1 MLVLTIISLLIGV
14 ILGLRFK
21 VIVLVPAF
29 GLALALI
36 ALSGIVMEEGVWRP
50 VSTTVAVATFLQL
63 GYICGSILRI
73 AFYRTRVAD
82 HGRASM
88 PPQPR
93 HLDPAS
99 CRSEPS
105 GRFKTTEQLHHT

>member
-1 MLVLTIISLLIGV
+1 MLALTIISFLIGV

-36 ALSGIVMEEGVWRP
+36 AVSGIVMEEGLWRP
-50 VSTTVAVATFLQL
+50 VSTAVAVATFLQL

-88 PPQPR
+88 P
-93 HLDPAS
+93 AS
-99 CRSEPS
+99 TEASRSGRSEPS

>member
-1 MLVLTIISLLIGV
+1 MLVLTIISFLIGV

-36 ALSGIVMEEGVWRP
+36 AVSGIVMEEGVWRP
-50 VSTTVAVATFLQL
+50 VSTTVAVVTFLQL

-82 HGRASM
+82 HGRAST
-88 PPQPR
+88 
-93 HLDPAS
+93 PAS
-99 CRSEPS
+99 TEVSRSGRSEPS
-105 GRFKTTEQLHHT
+105 GRFKTTEQ